1 MFSTINKQKPLG
13 GRLLRNG
20 EFELPVLIPW
30 GFAPLW
36 REPRLGV
43 AVRSRLFSEA
53 RPVGEGPG
61 QEGRALYVN
70 A

>member
-36 REPRLGV
+36 MEPRLGG
-43 AVRSRLFSEA
+43 AVRSLLFSVA
-53 RPVGEGPG
+53 CPVGEGLRW
-61 QEGRALYVN
+61 EGRELRVN